1 MGARCQPWRCI
12 HEIVFLMKLPNAEKA
27 VVDIAKL
34 RDYCLNP
41 NHPEGKH
48 KARTFLEKLDMR
60 RDDAE
65 GLRQLILDAILTME
79 ATEQKPT
86 EYGRRFVVDFE
97 IERGRGMVLLRAAVR
112 TAWIIRNEEDFP
124 RLTTCFNPRRS
135 A

>member
-1 MGARCQPWRCI
+1 
-12 HEIVFLMKLPNAEKA
+12 MKLPNAEKA

-34 RDYCLNP
+34 RDYSLNP

-48 KARTFLEKLDMR
+48 KARVFLERLGIT

-65 GLRQLILDAILTME
+65 GLRKLILEAILTE
-79 ATEQKPT
+79 DATEQKPT

-97 IERGRGMVLLRAAVR
+97 IQRGQGIILFKAAVR
-112 TAWIIRNEEDFP
+112 TAWMIRNDEDFP

-135 A
+135 F